1 MLEDDP
7 ALSDE
12 VLVDDPVL
20 EDDPVLVDDPV
31 LDVVFPASEVCP
43 FGSVVDA
50 EDDAVDGVVD
60 DAVVDDAVADDAGD
74 DVGVVDEDD
83 VDDEDDGDD
92 VDDGDEVD
100 DVSDFVTP
108 FVDVLGGVSVCA
120 VVVLAA
126 RVDAVTAGA

>member
-1 MLEDDP
+1 VLEDDP

-74 DVGVVDEDD
+74 DAGVVDEAVVDEAD
-83 VDDEDDGDD
+83 VDDA
-92 VDDGDEVD
+92 V